1 MQFHLEKNEDLTAVL
16 KIGMATDD
24 YAEKVE
30 RQIQEVRKTIQ
41 MPGFRKGN
49 VPAGLIRK
57 QYGQGIL
64 IEEVNKLLQEGING
78 YIKEQQLTLLG
89 QPMPREK
96 SDIDWSS
103 DKQEFE
109 FDLGLAPE
117 VKLNIS
123 EKKDKLPYRQVDI
136 TDALV
141 DDEIDSLRRRYGK
154 VEQVEE
160 VGPTDFVRGQCT
172 EKGQEDGHTHSA
184 GFRLDEERFTLLSK
198 KLTGAKKDDK
208 VELDVKADFAQ
219 LEDAAQA
226 LGMDLAHLETHGA
239 QWNFKIEGIIRVE
252 PAEMTAEDLFEKVHK
267 GVTEEAEFRSKVS
280 EQLQA
285 SFSGDAERMF
295 QNAMIEYL
303 LEKEN
308 IPLPDAF
315 LRKWMISAQEGAE
328 PMTDEQV
335 DQEYPAMAKGIRWQ
349 LIETSVAE
357 QEELKVENED
367 LQEAARALVREQ
379 MAAYGQ
385 QMMDPALVDS
395 IAQNY
400 MNDGDK
406 VSKLYEKAMQTK
418 VLEHLSAKFGKKVE
432 SVSVEDFYSQPSH

>member
-16 KIGMATDD
+16 KIGLATDD

-103 DKQEFE
+103 ELQEFE

-117 VKLNIS
+117 IKLNIS

-160 VGPTDFVRGQCT
+160 VGPADFVRGQCT

-198 KLTGAKKDDK
+198 KLTGAKKDDE

-219 LEDAAQA
+219 PEEAAQA
-226 LGMDLAHLETHGA
+226 LGMDSAHLETHGA

-303 LEKEN
+303 LEREN

-315 LRKWMISAQEGAE
+315 LRKWMVSAHEGAE

-335 DQEYPAMAKGIRWQ
+335 GQEYPAMAKGIRWQ

-432 SVSVEDFYSQPSH
+432 SVSVEDFYNQPSH

>member
-103 DKQEFE
+103 DLQEFE

-198 KLTGAKKDDK
+198 KLTGAKKDDE

-226 LGMDLAHLETHGA
+226 LGMDSAHLETHGA

-252 PAEMTAEDLFEKVHK
+252 PADMTAEDLFEKVHK

>member
-103 DKQEFE
+103 DLQEFE

-198 KLTGAKKDDK
+198 KLTGAKKDDE

-226 LGMDLAHLETHGA
+226 LGMDSAHLETHGA

>member
-16 KIGMATDD
+16 KIGLATDD

-103 DKQEFE
+103 ELQEFE

-117 VKLNIS
+117 IKLNIS

-160 VGPTDFVRGQCT
+160 VGPADFVRGQCT

-198 KLTGAKKDDK
+198 KLTGAKKDDE

-219 LEDAAQA
+219 PEDAAQA
-226 LGMDLAHLETHGA
+226 LGMDSAHLETHGT

-303 LEKEN
+303 LEREN

-315 LRKWMISAQEGAE
+315 LRKWMVSAHEGAE

-335 DQEYPAMAKGIRWQ
+335 GQEYPAMAKGIRWQ

-432 SVSVEDFYSQPSH
+432 SVSVEDFYNQPSH

>member
-103 DKQEFE
+103 DLQEFE

-198 KLTGAKKDDK
+198 KLTGAKKDDQ

-226 LGMDLAHLETHGA
+226 LGMDSAHLETHGA

-252 PAEMTAEDLFEKVHK
+252 PADMTAEDLFEKVHK

>member
-16 KIGMATDD
+16 KIGIATDD

-96 SDIDWSS
+96 RDIDWSS
-103 DKQEFE
+103 ELQEFE

-117 VKLNIS
+117 IKLNIS

-160 VGPTDFVRGQCT
+160 VGPADFVRGQCT

-198 KLTGAKKDDK
+198 KLTGAKKDDE

-219 LEDAAQA
+219 PEDAAQA
-226 LGMDLAHLETHGA
+226 LGMDSAHLETHGA

-303 LEKEN
+303 LEREN

-315 LRKWMISAQEGAE
+315 LRKWMVSAHEGAE

-335 DQEYPAMAKGIRWQ
+335 GQEYPAMAKGIRWQ

-432 SVSVEDFYSQPSH
+432 SVSVEDFYNQPSH

>member
-103 DKQEFE
+103 ELQEFE

-117 VKLNIS
+117 IKLNIS

-160 VGPTDFVRGQCT
+160 VGPADFVRGQCT
-172 EKGQEDGHTHSA
+172 EKGKEDGHTHSA

-198 KLTGAKKDDK
+198 KLTGAKKDDE

-219 LEDAAQA
+219 PEDAAQA
-226 LGMDLAHLETHGA
+226 LGMDSAHLETHGA

-303 LEKEN
+303 LEREN

-315 LRKWMISAQEGAE
+315 LRKWMVSAHEGAE

-335 DQEYPAMAKGIRWQ
+335 GQEYPAMAKGIRWQ

-395 IAQNY
+395 VAQNY

-432 SVSVEDFYSQPSH
+432 SVSVEDFYNQPSH

>member
-16 KIGMATDD
+16 KIGLATDD

-103 DKQEFE
+103 ELQEFE

-117 VKLNIS
+117 IKLNIS

-160 VGPTDFVRGQCT
+160 VGPADFVRGQCM

-198 KLTGAKKDDK
+198 KLTGAKKDDE

-226 LGMDLAHLETHGA
+226 LGMDSAHLETHGA

-315 LRKWMISAQEGAE
+315 LRKWMVSAHEGAE

-357 QEELKVENED
+357 KEELRVENED

-432 SVSVEDFYSQPSH
+432 SVSVEDFYNQPSH

>member
-1 MQFHLEKNEDLTAVL
+1 MQFHLQKNEDLTAVL
-16 KIGMATDD
+16 KISAATDD

-96 SDIDWSS
+96 SDIDWSL
-103 DKQEFE
+103 DLQEFE
-109 FDLGLAPE
+109 FDLGLAPK

-141 DDEIDSLRRRYGK
+141 DDEIDSLRRRYGN

-160 VGPTDFVRGQCT
+160 VGPTDFVRGQCM
-172 EKGQEDGHTHSA
+172 EKGQEDGYTHSA

-198 KLTGAKKDDK
+198 KLTGAKKDDE
-208 VELDVKADFAQ
+208 VELDIKADFVQ
-219 LEDAAQA
+219 LEDVAQA
-226 LGMDLAHLETHGA
+226 LGMGSANLETHGA
-239 QWNFKIEGIIRVE
+239 KWNFKIEGIIRVE
-252 PAEMTAEDLFEKVHK
+252 PAKMTAEDLFEKVHK
-267 GVTEEAEFRSKVS
+267 GVTEEVEFRSKVS

-315 LRKWMISAQEGAE
+315 LRKWMVSAHEGAE

-385 QMMDPALVDS
+385 QMMEPALVDS

-432 SVSVEDFYSQPSH
+432 TVSVEDFYSQPSH

>member
-16 KIGMATDD
+16 KIGLATDD

-103 DKQEFE
+103 ELQEFE

-117 VKLNIS
+117 IKLNIS

-160 VGPTDFVRGQCT
+160 VGPADFVRGQCT

-198 KLTGAKKDDK
+198 KLTGAKKDDE

-219 LEDAAQA
+219 PEDAAQA
-226 LGMDLAHLETHGA
+226 LGMDSAHLETHGA

-303 LEKEN
+303 LEREN

-315 LRKWMISAQEGAE
+315 LRKWMVSAHEGAE

-335 DQEYPAMAKGIRWQ
+335 GQEYPAMAKGIRWQ

-432 SVSVEDFYSQPSH
+432 SVSVEDFYNQPSH

>member
-103 DKQEFE
+103 ELQEFE

-117 VKLNIS
+117 IKLNIS

-160 VGPTDFVRGQCT
+160 VGPADFVRGQCT

-198 KLTGAKKDDK
+198 KLTGAKKDDE
-208 VELDVKADFAQ
+208 VELDLKADFAQ
-219 LEDAAQA
+219 PEDAAQA
-226 LGMDLAHLETHGA
+226 LGMDSAHLETHGA

-303 LEKEN
+303 LEREN

-315 LRKWMISAQEGAE
+315 LRKWMVSAHEGAE

-335 DQEYPAMAKGIRWQ
+335 GQEYPAMAKGIRWQ

-432 SVSVEDFYSQPSH
+432 SVSVEDFYNQPSH

>member
-103 DKQEFE
+103 ELQEFE

-117 VKLNIS
+117 IKLNIS

-160 VGPTDFVRGQCT
+160 VGPADFVRGQCT

-198 KLTGAKKDDK
+198 KLTGAKKDDE

-219 LEDAAQA
+219 PEDAAQA
-226 LGMDLAHLETHGA
+226 LGMDSAHLETHGA

-303 LEKEN
+303 LEREN

-315 LRKWMISAQEGAE
+315 LRKWMVSAHEGAE

-335 DQEYPAMAKGIRWQ
+335 GQEYPAMAKGIRWQ

-432 SVSVEDFYSQPSH
+432 SVSVEDFYNQPSH

>member
-1 MQFHLEKNEDLTAVL
+1 VSS
-16 KIGMATDD
+16 DD

-103 DKQEFE
+103 DLQEFE

-198 KLTGAKKDDK
+198 KLTGAKKDDE

-226 LGMDLAHLETHGA
+226 LGMDSAHLETHGA

-315 LRKWMISAQEGAE
+315 LRKWMISTHEGAE

>member
-103 DKQEFE
+103 DLQEFE

-198 KLTGAKKDDK
+198 KLTGAKKDDQ

-226 LGMDLAHLETHGA
+226 LGMDSAHLETHGA

>member
-16 KIGMATDD
+16 RIGLSTED
-24 YAEKVE
+24 YSEKVE
-30 RQIQEVRKTIQ
+30 HQIQEVRKTIQ

-78 YIKEQQLTLLG
+78 YIKEQQLSLLG
-89 QPMPREK
+89 QPLPREK

-103 DKQEFE
+103 ALQEFE

-117 VKLNIS
+117 VKLS
-123 EKKDKLPYRQVDI
+123 VDEKKDKLPFRQVVISD
-136 TDALV
+136 DLV
-141 DDEIDSLRRRYGK
+141 DDEIDSLRRRHGK

-160 VGPTDFVRGQCT
+160 VGPKDFVRGQCT
-172 EKGQEDGHTHSA
+172 EKDKDNGHTHSA
-184 GFRLDEERFTLLSK
+184 GFRLDEERFSLLSK
-198 KLTGAKKDDK
+198 KLSGAKKDDEI
-208 VELDVKADFAQ
+208 ELDIQSDFADKA
-219 LEDAAQA
+219 DAAQA
-226 LGMDLAHLETHGA
+226 LGMDAAHLESHGML
-239 QWNFKIEGIIRVE
+239 WNFKIEGIIRVE
-252 PAEMTAEDLFEKVHK
+252 PAQMTAEDLFEKVHQ
-267 GVTEEAEFRSKVS
+267 GVTEEAEFRNKVS
-280 EQLQA
+280 EQLEA
-285 SFSGDAERMF
+285 SFKGDAERMF

-308 IPLPDAF
+308 IPLPDTF
-315 LRKWMISAQEGAE
+315 LKKWMVSAHEGEE
-328 PMTDEQV
+328 PMSDQQV

-349 LIETSVAE
+349 LIETSIAE

-400 MNDGDK
+400 INDGDK
-406 VSKLYEKAMQTK
+406 VSKLYEKAIQTK

-432 SVSVEDFYSQPSH
+432 AVSVEDFYGQPPH

>member
-1 MQFHLEKNEDLTAVL
+1 M
-16 KIGMATDD
+16 
-24 YAEKVE
+24 
-30 RQIQEVRKTIQ
+30 
-41 MPGFRKGN
+41 
-49 VPAGLIRK
+49 
-57 QYGQGIL
+57 
-64 IEEVNKLLQEGING
+64 
-78 YIKEQQLTLLG
+78 
-89 QPMPREK
+89 
-96 SDIDWSS
+96 
-103 DKQEFE
+103 
-109 FDLGLAPE
+109 
-117 VKLNIS
+117 
-123 EKKDKLPYRQVDI
+123 
-136 TDALV
+136 
-141 DDEIDSLRRRYGK
+141 
-154 VEQVEE
+154 
-160 VGPTDFVRGQCT
+160 
-172 EKGQEDGHTHSA
+172 
-184 GFRLDEERFTLLSK
+184 LSK
-198 KLTGAKKDDK
+198 KLTGAKKDDE

-226 LGMDLAHLETHGA
+226 LGMDSAHLETHGA

-315 LRKWMISAQEGAE
+315 LRKWMISAHEGAE

>member
-103 DKQEFE
+103 ELQEFE

-117 VKLNIS
+117 IKLNIS

-160 VGPTDFVRGQCT
+160 VGPADFVRGQCT

-198 KLTGAKKDDK
+198 KLTGAKKDDE

-219 LEDAAQA
+219 PEDAAQA
-226 LGMDLAHLETHGA
+226 LGMDSAHLETHGA

-285 SFSGDAERMF
+285 SFTGDAERMF

-303 LEKEN
+303 LEREN

-315 LRKWMISAQEGAE
+315 LRKWMVSAHEGAE

-335 DQEYPAMAKGIRWQ
+335 GQEYPAMAKGIRWQ

-395 IAQNY
+395 VAQNY

-432 SVSVEDFYSQPSH
+432 SVSVEDFYNQPSH

>member
-103 DKQEFE
+103 DLQEFE

-136 TDALV
+136 TDTLV

-198 KLTGAKKDDK
+198 KLTGAKKDDEI
-208 VELDVKADFAQ
+208 ELDVKADFAQ

-226 LGMDLAHLETHGA
+226 LGMDSAHLETHGA

-315 LRKWMISAQEGAE
+315 LRKWMISAHEGAE

>member
-103 DKQEFE
+103 DLQEFE

-198 KLTGAKKDDK
+198 KLTGAKKDDE

-226 LGMDLAHLETHGA
+226 LGMDSAHLETHGA

-252 PAEMTAEDLFEKVHK
+252 PADMTAEDLFEKVHK

-280 EQLQA
+280 EQLQD

>member
-103 DKQEFE
+103 ELQEFE

-117 VKLNIS
+117 IKLNIS

-160 VGPTDFVRGQCT
+160 VGPADFVRGQCT
-172 EKGQEDGHTHSA
+172 EKGKEDGHTHSA

-198 KLTGAKKDDK
+198 KLTGAKKDDE

-219 LEDAAQA
+219 PEDAAQA
-226 LGMDLAHLETHGA
+226 LGMDSAHLETHGA

-303 LEKEN
+303 LEREN

-315 LRKWMISAQEGAE
+315 LRKWMVSAHEGAE

-335 DQEYPAMAKGIRWQ
+335 GQEYPAMAKGIRWQ

-432 SVSVEDFYSQPSH
+432 SVSVEDFYNQPSH